1 MKTDIQL
8 NAEAIRL
15 RKRLGQDASSPVD
28 IFRLILSDENLTLIF
43 LPMGDRIS
51 GISIRLDNSMLLGIN
66 STLSHGRQRFT
77 AAHELFH
84 LFYDEHFGMR
94 ICAKNKVSK
103 DETENEADRFAS
115 YFLAPYEAL
124 QEFIRDRLKKER
136 SPLMVEDVIRIE
148 QHFGLSRHATL
159 VRLQREGYLTE
170 KEAKK
175 MQTGIVAL
183 ARRLGYDTALY
194 LPTPEEKQYATFG
207 KYVALAKRLREEELV
222 SHGKYEELLL
232 DGFRYDIVYGI
243 NLDEERYD

>member
-94 ICAKNKVSK
+94 ICSKNKVSK

-115 YFLAPYEAL
+115 YFLAP
-124 QEFIRDRLKKER
+124 
-136 SPLMVEDVIRIE
+136 
-148 QHFGLSRHATL
+148 
-159 VRLQREGYLTE
+159 
-170 KEAKK
+170 
-175 MQTGIVAL
+175 
-183 ARRLGYDTALY
+183 
-194 LPTPEEKQYATFG
+194 
-207 KYVALAKRLREEELV
+207 
-222 SHGKYEELLL
+222 
-232 DGFRYDIVYGI
+232 
-243 NLDEERYD
+243 